1 VFKIPRGTRDFSI
14 EDMQKRRYI
23 EEGMRSTFQTFG
35 YREIQTP
42 TFETLELFTAKSGQ
56 EIIEELYSFKDKGG
70 RDLALR
76 PELTAPVIRFYV
88 DKLQMEPKPL
98 KLFYFGNCFRY
109 DRPQKGRYREF
120 RQAGCEIIGTD
131 TPEAY
136 AELIVLAY
144 KILENSGIEDL
155 RLNIGNLNI
164 LSLIFKQLKLTRE
177 QQKYLIPL
185 IDKSLFEDVFDV
197 LRDFGIKGEDANK
210 FIEILQTPDVK
221 IIKKYFKDDSAIKE
235 IGELEQILKLIE
247 KAFGIKNYKV
257 QMSIVRGLDY
267 YKGLVF
273 EIEAPI
279 LGAEKQLCG
288 GGAYDL
294 ISLFGGKKTP
304 SAGFAIGFDRTI
316 VALESENYRF
326 PKSQIDAYVIPLN
339 EDIVDLAINI
349 VQILRN
355 EGFLV
360 DLDLLRRG
368 LGKSLKYASSIDVK
382 KAIIL
387 GPKETKQNSVTVR
400 DMETGEQKFIKIK
413 DIIKIFQ

>member
-23 EEGMRSTFQTFG
+23 DEGMRSTFQTFG